1 MYVTIEKIF
10 LFICRDVYHNV
21 CDSIVYIFRPI
32 ILTASHV
39 DIYKSSSF
47 NYYVTYMHFRLF
59 ILLMNFYF
67 LSSFLKKINSK
78 QFTCQHY
85 CSCFFVRTSKG
96 FSSRCL
102 EIKLLPTGHASLCCQ
117 IALRVIV
124 PVFTHN
130 MLYVFV
136 CMCIIFISSK
146 IEILLSVYFCGS
158 FSHLT
163 FYWELVSWSVLY
175 SFI

>member
-1 MYVTIEKIF
+1 M
-10 LFICRDVYHNV
+10 
-21 CDSIVYIFRPI
+21 CDSIVYIFHSI

-47 NYYVTYMHFRLF
+47 NYVIYMHFHLF

-67 LSSFLKKINSK
+67 LSSFFKRTNSK

-85 CSCFFVRTSKG
+85 CSCFFVCTSKG

-117 IALRVIV
+117 IALSDCTSFHLQHVV
-124 PVFTHN
+124 CVCV
-130 MLYVFV
+130 YVYNF
-136 CMCIIFISSK
+136 
-146 IEILLSVYFCGS
+146 YF
-158 FSHLT
+158 
-163 FYWELVSWSVLY
+163 E
-175 SFI
+175 